1 MFDLWRAVL
10 TLLQGGRVWCE
21 LNKPQVKPKHC
32 HGGQTLF
39 HPIPEL
45 AHGSS
50 ETGDKHGAT
59 GTLIKAFS
67 LCLEA
72 FSEATD
78 TEFLISS
85 FEQSSLEMCIH
96 MGYASTISYTV
107 F

>member
-1 MFDLWRAVL
+1 MF
-10 TLLQGGRVWCE
+10 TLVQRGRVWCK

-59 GTLIKAFS
+59 GTLIKVFELAFN
-67 LCLEA
+67 LFLEA
-72 FSEATD
+72 FPEPTD
-78 TEFLISS
+78 WEFLISS
-85 FEQSSLEMCIH
+85 FEQSSLELCIH
-96 MGYASTISYTV
+96 VGYAGTISNTP